1 MKFFRISLRQGI
13 WLGFG
18 LVLALATGV
27 VYTALRNFQETETEL
42 GRLVEVDQPLLSAA
56 TRLQAGLARAM
67 QSYSFYFMDPSPHYL
82 EQGGQAL
89 RDVRTAL
96 ERLVASGGEDPELR
110 ATLERIGAQVDQ
122 VRASLLEGVRIA
134 SSRSETYPALKL
146 AAEEVNPRA
155 REILQLLGNM
165 IASEEEAAAS
175 EPDRLDMLHHIEDLR
190 YRFMSL
196 VSEVRSFLATRADTT
211 LEDLKLYRDLI
222 EKDREWLESQSDRF
236 TFEEEES
243 AARLGEVFPEYFA
256 ALERMIQ
263 VHTSEQWRMDA
274 WLIRNR
280 VAPQLE
286 EIRRSLGGL
295 VTTSMQRL
303 DSGSR
308 TLLEHASTA
317 SVTILW
323 LLAGMLVAG
332 VLIAAM
338 SVHSVTRLVDRVR
351 EGLQYAADGDFTR
364 RHDEA
369 AAGELGEVGR
379 LLNRFSR
386 RMSELLREVKQA
398 AARLEDTSE
407 TMAALSSEA
416 SEIVRREQER
426 VEQTASAMNQMVASS
441 QEIAGSAAQ
450 VASAAREADDQ
461 AGRSRDEAVAVR
473 EGMQQLVDQV
483 RQSAAVVAR
492 LAEES
497 RNIGAVIDVIRGI
510 AEQTNLLALNA
521 AIEAARAGEQG
532 RGFAVVAD
540 EVRSLAN
547 RTRESTGEIQA
558 IIEQLQGGANE
569 ASNVM
574 SAVEQGAAD
583 GRDKVE
589 RTVASLESIALAIRD
604 ISAHVDQIAAA
615 SEEQTSVASEI
626 NENVLAIRSLAEQA
640 AEGAERT
647 QDAGA
652 GVRRISRELGDR
664 VSVFRID

>member
-1 MKFFRISLRQGI
+1 MTLFRISLKQGI

-18 LVLALATGV
+18 LVLVLATGV

-42 GRLVEVDQPLLSAA
+42 GRLVEVDQPLLEAA
-56 TRLQAGLARAM
+56 TRLQASLARAM
-67 QSYSFYFMDPSPHYL
+67 QEYSFYFMDPNPHYL

-89 RDVRTAL
+89 QDVRAAL
-96 ERLVASGGEDPELR
+96 EMLVASGGDDPDLR
-110 ATLERIGAQVDQ
+110 ARLDRIGDQ
-122 VRASLLEGVRIA
+122 VEQVRTSLLKGVRIA
-134 SSRSETYPALKL
+134 SDRAETYPALKL
-146 AAEEVNPRA
+146 ASEEINPRA
-155 REILQLLGNM
+155 REILQVLGNM
-165 IASEEEAAAS
+165 IASEEEAAATES
-175 EPDRLDMLHHIEDLR
+175 GRLDMLNHVEDLR

-196 VSEVRSFLATRADTT
+196 VSELRSFLATRADTT
-211 LEDLKLYRDLI
+211 LEDLKLYRELI
-222 EKDREWLESQSDRF
+222 EKDMAWLEGQSDRF
-236 TFEEEES
+236 TFEEEEGV
-243 AARLGEVFPEYFA
+243 ARLREVFPEYFA
-256 ALERMIQ
+256 SLERMIRM
-263 VHTSEQWRMDA
+263 HTSDRWRMDA

-286 EIRRSLGGL
+286 EVRKDLDAL
-295 VTTSMQRL
+295 VTASVQRL
-303 DSGSR
+303 DSESR
-308 TLLEHASTA
+308 TLLEHASMA
-317 SVTILW
+317 SATILW

-332 VLIAAM
+332 ILIAAGSAR
-338 SVHSVTRLVDRVR
+338 SVGRLVDRIR

-379 LLNRFSR
+379 LLNRFNS

-398 AARLEDTSE
+398 AAGLEDTSE
-407 TMAALSSEA
+407 TMAALSREA
-416 SEIVRREQER
+416 SDIVCSERER

-441 QEIAGSAAQ
+441 QEIAGSAAR
-450 VASAAREADDQ
+450 VATAAREADDQ
-461 AGRSRDEAVAVR
+461 ASRSRDEAAAVR
-473 EGMQQLVDQV
+473 TGMQQLVDQV

-547 RTRESTGEIQA
+547 RTHESTGEIQA
-558 IIEQLQGGANE
+558 IIEQLQSGASE
-569 ASNVM
+569 AADVM
-574 SAVEQGAAD
+574 GAVEQGASD
-583 GRDKVE
+583 GREKVE

-604 ISAHVDQIAAA
+604 ISSHVDQIAAA

-640 AEGAERT
+640 ARGAERT
-647 QDAGA
+647 QEAGA
-652 GVRRISRELGDR
+652 GVRQISRELGER
-664 VSVFRID
+664 VAVFRID